1 MTQRRETPRAA
12 APPTWEDVS
21 RSYLDAHLDRLRLY
35 LERRILWLRDRWAG
49 DPGPPYQGMVIGD
62 AEVDRALAGGEPEAE
77 RRFSEEEPRAAS
89 IADRIREA
97 ERALATAEDTDPEDT
112 PPALE
117 LLARIFGL
125 SDIERDILL
134 LAAAPSL
141 DPAFERLYAYAQ
153 DTVQRPYAT
162 LALADSLFGVDGTRS
177 SVRDALIPVATL
189 RQLQLVTVEPGQAPA
204 TPPSLQPLV
213 VDERVVDFLRGVNRL
228 DVRIAQVVRPL
239 PSSSP
244 VPEQEET
251 AWRIAQALQGGEG
264 GWPILNLVGG
274 EDVGKERITEAVCE
288 ELALR
293 PVVLSWDRIPGV
305 GPERERLLMLL
316 QREAALSRLAFYLSD
331 TRRETDSP
339 PTDDPLGPIVDRLGA
354 FLVVSSIE
362 QIRTER
368 EALVV
373 RVTKPDSASQEN
385 LWSRTL
391 SGLRHSLNGQTAE
404 VVQQFDL
411 GPIAIL
417 QSVEAARNLARLR
430 DAPGEGTITSEDLWQ
445 ACRDQAGMKVG
456 QLARRIRPCYTW
468 EDIVLP
474 DDASQQLREIA
485 AQVAH
490 RPQVYEGWG
499 FGAKLSRGRGI
510 SALFS
515 GPSGTGKTMA
525 AEILAEH
532 LALDLYRIDLASVV
546 SKYIGETEKNLKSV
560 FDAAEQS
567 GAILFF
573 DEADAL
579 FGKRTEVKDSHD
591 RYANIEVNYLLQRME
606 DYRGLAILSTNRK
619 SALDRAFLR
628 RLRFLVDF
636 PFPDTSMRRLIWQ
649 RVFPPEAQLDAPD
662 FAALSRLEI
671 SGGSIRNIA
680 LNGAFLAAAENSA
693 IGMDHLM
700 RAARREYMKIGKA
713 LSDLEAWTSRTG
725 GSR

>member
-1 MTQRRETPRAA
+1 MTRRRGIPRATA
-12 APPTWEDVS
+12 QLTWDEVS
-21 RSYLDAHLDRLRLY
+21 RCYLEAHLDRLRLY
-35 LERRILWLRDRWAG
+35 LERRILWLRNRWAG
-49 DPGPPYQGMVIGD
+49 DSGPPYQGMVIGD
-62 AEVDRALAGGEPEAE
+62 AEVDRALAGGAPEAE
-77 RRFSEEEPRAAS
+77 RRFHAQDHTARS
-89 IADRIREA
+89 ITDRIRA
-97 ERALATAEDTDPEDT
+97 TERALAVSETQETDDA

-125 SDIERDILL
+125 STLERDVLL
-134 LAAAPSL
+134 MAAAPSL

-162 LALADSLFGVDGTRS
+162 LALAESLFSCDDAPGAS
-177 SVRDALIPVATL
+177 ARDALLPGATL
-189 RQLQLVTVEPGQAPA
+189 RHLRLVTVEPGPAPG
-204 TPPSLQPLV
+204 TPPSLQPLA

-228 DVRIAQVVRPL
+228 DGRVAQVVRPL
-239 PSSSP
+239 PASSP
-244 VPEQEET
+244 VPEREET
-251 AWRIAQALQGGEG
+251 SRRIARALQGGEG
-264 GWPILNLVGG
+264 GWPILNLVGD
-274 EDVGKERITEAVCE
+274 EDVGKERIAESVCE
-288 ELALR
+288 RLALR
-293 PVVLSWDRIPGV
+293 PLVLAWNRIPSAE
-305 GPERERLLMLL
+305 PERERFLRLL
-316 QREAALSRLAFYLSD
+316 QREAALSRLAFYVSD
-331 TRRETDSP
+331 ARRETDSP
-339 PTDDPLGPIVDRLGA
+339 PADDPLGPIVDRLGA
-354 FLVVSSIE
+354 FLVVGSN
-362 QIRTER
+362 ER
-368 EALVV
+368 IQTDRETLVI
-373 RVTKPDSASQEN
+373 RVTKPDAASQEA
-385 LWSRTL
+385 LWAHTL
-391 SGLRHSLNGQTAE
+391 SGVRHSLNGQTAE

-411 GPIAIL
+411 GPIAIF

-430 DAPGEGTITSEDLWQ
+430 DAPGEETITSEDLWK
-445 ACRDQAGMKVG
+445 ACREQAGMKVG

-474 DDASQQLREIA
+474 DDAAQQLREIA

-579 FGKRTEVKDSHD
+579 FGRRTEVKDSHD

-636 PFPDTSMRRLIWQ
+636 PFPDTSMRRQIWQ
-649 RVFPPEAQLDAPD
+649 RVFPPEAQLDALD

-680 LNGAFLAAAENSA
+680 LNGAFLAADDGSA

-713 LSDLEAWTSRTG
+713 LSDLEAWISRTG
-725 GSR
+725 GA